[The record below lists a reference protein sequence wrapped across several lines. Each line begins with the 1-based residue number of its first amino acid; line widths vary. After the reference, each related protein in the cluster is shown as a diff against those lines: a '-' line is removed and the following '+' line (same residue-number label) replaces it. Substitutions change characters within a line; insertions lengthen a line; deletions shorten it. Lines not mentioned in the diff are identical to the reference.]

1 LPLNF
6 YPGTIAEAGFYPCII
21 LYLTFW
27 FPAKYFAGAVS
38 IFMCGMA
45 LANIVTGPIS
55 TWIMDN
61 VYWLGMEGWR
71 WLFILEG
78 LPAVLLGIT
87 TLIIMVDRPEQAK
100 FLTKEEKEGS
110 SPIPVGSVRAK
121 NNVARSFIWYN
132 GMH

>member
-1 LPLNF
+1 
-6 YPGTIAEAGFYPCII
+6 
-21 LYLTFW
+21 
-27 FPAKYFAGAVS
+27 
-38 IFMCGMA
+38 MCGMA